1 MDKNEFDALA
11 ANVWSNKYG
20 YVVIKRDKNRIF
32 TDIFES
38 ENETD
43 DE

>member
-1 MDKNEFDALA
+1 MDKNGFDALA
-11 ANVWSNKYG
+11 ANGWSKKYW
-20 YVVIKRDKNRIF
+20 YAVINRDKNRVF